1 MFGENYLIGN
11 QAGKEIFK
19 AIRSLPVLDAH
30 NHADVA
36 ALDRNEPFPNLWSL
50 FAATDHY
57 VWEIMRKCGI
67 AEEFITGSASDHD
80 KFIKLADH
88 FEEMIGN
95 PVYEWIHLDLRALG
109 IDSELNA
116 ENGEK
121 IWKEGM
127 RLLALPEYRPLAIL
141 KRLNVE
147 AMCSTDD
154 PADDLKAHVS
164 VNRKLD
170 GAVTIRPTWRP
181 DKAMKIQAAGFAE
194 YIGKLGA
201 CYQTEIRDMN
211 ALLTVLAKSH
221 DFFAE
226 QGCAAT
232 DHGLEL
238 APSGVGDRKLADAAL
253 KKALSGEKLT
263 ADEAANYLNFMM
275 GEFAEL
281 NAQKGWV
288 TQLHM
293 GAVRDVRAKI
303 FNTLGPDAGGD
314 ISSLVQDYTPNLITF
329 LNRFDDR
336 LKVVLYSLD
345 PAQYPT
351 LATLARAFGSK
362 VRLGSAWWLLD
373 TPVGMKRQLEYIG
386 SVDLLSAFAGM
397 VSDSRKLLSYGSRF
411 EMFRRVLSDVLGSM
425 VEREQFQ
432 LKSGIKLAVRMAYDG
447 PKELFR
453 F

>member
-11 QAGKEIFK
+11 QAGREIFK

-57 VWEIMRKCGI
+57 VWEVMRKCAI
-67 AEEFITGSASDHD
+67 SEEFITGSASDHD
-80 KFIKLADH
+80 KFIKLAEH

-95 PVYEWIHLDLRALG
+95 PVYEWIHLDLRTLG
-109 IDSELNA
+109 IDLELNA

-154 PADDLKAHVS
+154 PADDLNAHVS
-164 VNRKLD
+164 VNRKLE

-181 DKAMKIQAAGFAE
+181 DKAMKIHAPGFAE

-201 CYQTEIRDMN
+201 RYQTEIRDMD
-211 ALLTVLAKSH
+211 ALLSVLAKSH

-226 QGCAAT
+226 RGCAAT

-238 APSGVGDRKLADAAL
+238 APSGAGDRKMADAAL
-253 KKALSGEKLT
+253 KKALSGQKLS
-263 ADEAANYLNFMM
+263 AEEASNYLNFMM

-329 LNRFDDR
+329 LNKFDDR